1 MPRTVFTNEWLSEK
15 KMIEFMLIIE
25 TTKSNAT
32 NNHYIRLETKS
43 CRILPLTY
51 GTKYDMT

>member
-1 MPRTVFTNEWLSEK
+1 MCVCVCVYVCVCVCVCV
-15 KMIEFMLIIE
+15 
-25 TTKSNAT
+25 
-32 NNHYIRLETKS
+32 NHHSFLYVRLETKS

>member
-1 MPRTVFTNEWLSEK
+1 MLLEK
-15 KMIEFMLIIE
+15 KRIVHNWL
-25 TTKSNAT
+25 KKPPAVC
-32 NNHYIRLETKS
+32 YLRIRLETKS